1 MVRGTKRVIALAAV
15 GCLFAAAGC
24 GSDDEAGGGGGG
36 GDGGSSGGQT
46 IKVGQIVTEGGVVS
60 FPATARGAV
69 KAVFDEVN
77 AAGGVNGNKLAVTT
91 INDAV
96 NPQNTTAATRKLI
109 GDGVVAFVGGD
120 STYDCAVNNPL
131 YAQAKVYSI
140 GLGITGAC
148 FGTPFYASVGNS
160 PATTNAVMA
169 KWASENIG
177 PKICIIG
184 VNYPGFAPQFVG
196 ANKLL
201 AGMGLKLTYQNTTI
215 GQSANPASTVIAAAR
230 KGCQSAVT
238 NLTPTQ
244 TVQALQ
250 TVKRQ
255 NLDLQLMGASG
266 QYSDLVRKG
275 LGAVGE
281 GYILS
286 AQMEPWHETT
296 SRNQAYID
304 LMKKNNVGLD
314 EFSTAGYISAMA
326 FVEALKSIKGEVT
339 RESVGEALKK
349 LQYKTTMLAEP
360 YSFNAPA
367 GPQGGNAPNVST
379 KMLKIDKGEFTTI
392 SDWIGIPA
400 DLRKD
405 TVDFR

>member
-1 MVRGTKRVIALAAV
+1 MVRGTRRVVALAAV
-15 GCLFAAAGC
+15 GCLLAAAGC
-24 GSDDEAGGGGGG
+24 GSDDESSGGGG

-60 FPATARGAV
+60 FPTTARGAV

-77 AAGGVNGNKLAVTT
+77 AAGGVNGNKIEVTT

-131 YAQAKVYSI
+131 YAQAKVYSV
-140 GLGITGAC
+140 GLGIAGRLLRHARSTRPSATRRRPR
-148 FGTPFYASVGNS
+148 TPS
-160 PATTNAVMA
+160 
-169 KWASENIG
+169 WASGRRENIG

-275 LGAVGE
+275 LGAIGE

-296 SRNQAYID
+296 SRNQAYVD

>member
-1 MVRGTKRVIALAAV
+1 MVRGTRRVVALAAV
-15 GCLFAAAGC
+15 GCLLAAAGC
-24 GSDDEAGGGGGG
+24 GSDDESSGGGG

-77 AAGGVNGNKLAVTT
+77 AAGGVNGNKIEVTT

-215 GQSANPASTVIAAAR
+215 GQSANPCEHRDRGRAQGLRVGGDQPHPDPDGAGAADRQAPEPRPPAHGRERPVLRPRAAR
-230 KGCQSAVT
+230 
-238 NLTPTQ
+238 
-244 TVQALQ
+244 
-250 TVKRQ
+250 
-255 NLDLQLMGASG
+255 ASG
-266 QYSDLVRKG
+266 P
-275 LGAVGE
+275 VGE

>member
-1 MVRGTKRVIALAAV
+1 MVRGTRRVVALAAV
-15 GCLFAAAGC
+15 GCLIAAAGC
-24 GSDDEAGGGGGG
+24 GSDDESSGGGG

-60 FPATARGAV
+60 FPVTARGAV

-77 AAGGVNGNKLAVTT
+77 AAGGVNGNKIDVTT

-120 STYDCAVNNPL
+120 SPYDCAVNNPL

-140 GLGITGAC
+140 GLGIAGAC

-215 GQSANPASTVIAAAR
+215 GQSANPCEHSDRRGAQGLPVGGDQPHPDADGPGAADRQAPGPRPPAHGRERPVLRPRAAR
-230 KGCQSAVT
+230 
-238 NLTPTQ
+238 
-244 TVQALQ
+244 
-250 TVKRQ
+250 
-255 NLDLQLMGASG
+255 ASG
-266 QYSDLVRKG
+266 R
-275 LGAVGE
+275 
-281 GYILS
+281 S
-286 AQMEPWHETT
+286 ARAT
-296 SRNQAYID
+296 SCPPRWSRGTRRRRATRRT
-304 LMKKNNVGLD
+304 
-314 EFSTAGYISAMA
+314 SIS
-326 FVEALKSIKGEVT
+326 
-339 RESVGEALKK
+339 
-349 LQYKTTMLAEP
+349 
-360 YSFNAPA
+360 
-367 GPQGGNAPNVST
+367 
-379 KMLKIDKGEFTTI
+379 
-392 SDWIGIPA
+392 
-400 DLRKD
+400 
-405 TVDFR
+405 

>member
-1 MVRGTKRVIALAAV
+1 VLSTTRALALAAI
-15 GCLFAAAGC
+15 GCAVIAAGC
-24 GSDDEAGGGGGG
+24 GSDE
-36 GDGGSSGGQT
+36 SSGGSGGSGASSSSGGDT
-46 IKVGQIVTEGGVVS
+46 VKVGQIVTEGGVVS
-60 FPATARGAV
+60 FPTTARGAV
-69 KAVFDEVN
+69 KAVFDRVN
-77 AAGGVNGNKLAVTT
+77 AEGGVNGHKIEVTT

-148 FGTPFYASVGNS
+148 FGSPYYASVGNS
-160 PATTNAVMA
+160 PATTNAVLG
-169 KWASENIG
+169 KWASENLG
-177 PKICIIG
+177 PKFCIIA

-201 AGMGLKLTYQNTTI
+201 KGMGLTPTYQNTTI
-215 GQSANPASTVIAAAR
+215 GQTANPSSAVLAADR

-244 TVQALQ
+244 TVQAIQ

-255 NLDLQLMGASG
+255 GLKIKLMGASG
-266 QYSDLVRKG
+266 LYSDLVLKG
-275 LGAVGE
+275 LGSNGE
-281 GYILS
+281 GFILS

-296 SRNQAYID
+296 DRNRDYVE
-304 LMKKNNVGLD
+304 LMQKNKVGLD

-326 FVEALKSIKGEVT
+326 FVEALKSIKGDVT
-339 RESVGEALKK
+339 RESVGEALEG
-349 LQYKTTMLAEP
+349 LHYDTTMLARA
-360 YSFNAPA
+360 YSFNHPA

-379 KMLKIDKGEFTTI
+379 KVLQIQDGKFKTI
-392 SDWIGIPA
+392 SEWIGVPD
-400 DLRKD
+400 DLDKD
-405 TVDFR
+405 TVDFK

>member
-1 MVRGTKRVIALAAV
+1 M
-15 GCLFAAAGC
+15 
-24 GSDDEAGGGGGG
+24 
-36 GDGGSSGGQT
+36 
-46 IKVGQIVTEGGVVS
+46 GQIVTEGGVVS

-77 AAGGVNGNKLAVTT
+77 AAGGVNGNKIEVTT

-169 KWASENIG
+169 KWASENIW

-230 KGCQSAVT
+230 KGCESAVT

-250 TVKRQ
+250 TVSARASTSSSWARAASTPTSSAR
-255 NLDLQLMGASG
+255 ASG
-266 QYSDLVRKG
+266 R
-275 LGAVGE
+275 
-281 GYILS
+281 S
-286 AQMEPWHETT
+286 ARAT
-296 SRNQAYID
+296 SCPRRWSRGTRRPRATRRT
-304 LMKKNNVGLD
+304 
-314 EFSTAGYISAMA
+314 STS
-326 FVEALKSIKGEVT
+326 
-339 RESVGEALKK
+339 
-349 LQYKTTMLAEP
+349 
-360 YSFNAPA
+360 
-367 GPQGGNAPNVST
+367 
-379 KMLKIDKGEFTTI
+379 
-392 SDWIGIPA
+392 
-400 DLRKD
+400 
-405 TVDFR
+405 